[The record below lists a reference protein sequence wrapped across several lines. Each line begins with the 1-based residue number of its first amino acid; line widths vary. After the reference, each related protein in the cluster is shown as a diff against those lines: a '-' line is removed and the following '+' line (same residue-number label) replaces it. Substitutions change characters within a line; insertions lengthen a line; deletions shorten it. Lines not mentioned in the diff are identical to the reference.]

1 MIFENYNVSLD
12 AELVEMLNDS
22 DEEIEMYFKD
32 SNSLQELFEKLE

>member
-1 MIFENYNVSLD
+1 MIFENYNVNLD

-32 SNSLQELFEKLE
+32 SSSL

>member
-1 MIFENYNVSLD
+1 MIFENYNVNLD

-32 SNSLQELFEKLE
+32 SNSL